1 MGKLRIGLTGGI
13 GSGKSTV
20 AAMLVA
26 RGAELIDTDA
36 IARDLTRPDGTA
48 VAAIRASFGDDA
60 YRRRRR
66 PRPRPHASR
75 RVRRCHHSTSTR
87 GHPPSPDRRGGRA
100 AGRSL
105 GCSMSTFSTSRS
117 WPSPVAGALAWIASG
132 WSIAA
137 RNDRSRESRR
147 APAGRRT
154 WPAPSSRSRRAAR
167 FAAPTADAV
176 IDNDGAGLADLEAE
190 VDALWQSSVPLK

>member
-60 YRRRRR
+60 IAADGGLDRARMRAAAFADATVRRRLEAILHPLIGAEVERQGAASVAPVDVLDIPLLAESGR
-66 PRPRPHASR
+66 WRARLDRVWVIDCSEERQIARVAARAGWSADVARAVIAQQASR
-75 RVRRCHHSTSTR
+75 SLRRS
-87 GHPPSPDRRGGRA
+87 
-100 AGRSL
+100 
-105 GCSMSTFSTSRS
+105 
-117 WPSPVAGALAWIASG
+117 
-132 WSIAA
+132 
-137 RNDRSRESRR
+137 
-147 APAGRRT
+147 
-154 WPAPSSRSRRAAR
+154 
-167 FAAPTADAV
+167 TADAV